1 MCDGPFRSARAERP
15 HLEPITSGGVA
26 VVKRG
31 RKVAARARQQTQTI
45 PKEPL
50 AREIRRLIDERG
62 LSQVDAAAIVHDA
75 ASQLSLLLSGKLR
88 GFSTDRLVRTL
99 LYLGR
104 DVELVVRP
112 APAGRKRRQATVTIV
127 AGRRSR

>member
-1 MCDGPFRSARAERP
+1 
-15 HLEPITSGGVA
+15 V

-31 RKVAARARQQTQTI
+31 RKAAARARQQTQTI

-50 AREIRRLIDERG
+50 AREIRRLIEERG
-62 LSQVDAAAIVHDA
+62 LSQVDAAVVVHDA

-99 LYLGR
+99 LHLGR
-104 DVELVVRP
+104 EVELVVRP
-112 APAGRKRRQATVTIV
+112 AAAGRKRRQAAVTIV
-127 AGRRSR
+127 TAPSGRGRRTAR